1 MKFYATGLVSH
12 DGYLFLRKLIL
23 SFQSGA
29 RFGNADPEDRE
40 AVASVDPFYTG
51 SGRLSYMT

>member
-1 MKFYATGLVSH
+1 MMVIF
-12 DGYLFLRKLIL
+12 FLRQLIL
-23 SFQSGA
+23 SFESGA

-40 AVASVDPFYTG
+40 AVASVGPFYTG